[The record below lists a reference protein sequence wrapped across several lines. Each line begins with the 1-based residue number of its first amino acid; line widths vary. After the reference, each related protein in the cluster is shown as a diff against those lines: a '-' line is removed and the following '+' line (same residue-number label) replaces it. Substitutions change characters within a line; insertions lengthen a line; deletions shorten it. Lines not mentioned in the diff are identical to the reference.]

1 MEILSA
7 MNDVSQD
14 QEALSGAQ
22 PAWIRHHLTR
32 TSSSWLQIPDIPD
45 LGVCPSS
52 RKNARLLLP
61 FVMIVIA
68 VD

>member
-14 QEALSGAQ
+14 QEALAGAQ
-22 PAWIRHHLTR
+22 LAWIRHHLTR
-32 TSSSWLQIPDIPD
+32 TSNSGLQVPDIPD
-45 LGVCPSS
+45 LDVCPSS

-61 FVMIVIA
+61 FVIIGSS
-68 VD
+68 